1 MKNCI
6 STLQKWQKKVFR
18 RADLE
23 ILKLKEKLKDLQ
35 NQEYQLTNGEE
46 MKKLQ
51 DDIKSLWKQEELFG
65 AKGLGSSG

>member
-46 MKKLQ
+46 MKKL
-51 DDIKSLWKQEELFG
+51 
-65 AKGLGSSG
+65 